1 MGSSSLRGGAGCWGS
16 VSLTDDK
23 IIPPP
28 QPRSDPLQ
36 WTSYMKLRLAIS
48 VAVLAAVA
56 LGQQPQRRERPV
68 RLASRGTHGAVA
80 GGTEYAT
87 EAGMRMYFHGGN
99 AVDAGVATMLAAS
112 VVEFSHFGFG
122 GEAPILVRTKDGKV
136 HAIAGVGTMPKM
148 ATAQFFRNHKLTDEE
163 MTAPPEAGGMKDWVP
178 VAGILPA
185 LVPGM
190 VEAALVTLRE
200 YGTKSFA
207 EIVQPAIELADGF
220 PIDELRV
227 TSINNSVKYL
237 EAWPDSKRTFLP
249 NGRPPQVGDIFRQA
263 DLARTLRAMA
273 EAEKH
278 ATTSGANRAKAI
290 DAVRDFFY
298 RGEIARRIDTFS
310 KAHSGLIRYED
321 MAAFRVEPEDAVS
334 TTFKGY
340 TVYKPGFWS
349 QGPGMIE
356 ALNILEGY
364 DFQALKLN
372 SAEYIHTMVEAL
384 KLAYAD
390 RDTYY
395 GDPKFNKIPAE
406 TLLSKEYAAQ
416 RRKQITEEAS
426 LEFRPGK
433 VGDKP
438 MQHPF
443 YATIQ
448 RYKIPDALMAK
459 DTTCVDAI
467 DKDGVAFSATPS
479 GAWMPTYLAGDTGIA
494 LTQRAQS
501 FLLVPGHPNE
511 LAPGKRP
518 RVTLSPT
525 LVTAPDK
532 TVIALS
538 TPGGDNQDQSL
549 IQVLFHSIFFGMNAQ
564 FAVEAGRFQTEHLV
578 SSFDNHAMSPGTLLL
593 DERTAPAVIAE
604 LQRRK
609 HIVDIR
615 TRYASGA
622 APVMI
627 RLWPSGLI
635 EAGADPFYFRAA
647 QSW

>member
-1 MGSSSLRGGAGCWGS
+1 
-16 VSLTDDK
+16 
-23 IIPPP
+23 
-28 QPRSDPLQ
+28 
-36 WTSYMKLRLAIS
+36 MKLRS
-48 VAVLAAVA
+48 AVSLVM
-56 LGQQPQRRERPV
+56 LSTVLCGQPPRRGERPV

-80 GGTEYAT
+80 AGTEYAT

-112 VVEFSHFGFG
+112 VAEFSHFGLG

-136 HAIAGVGTMPKM
+136 HAIAGVGTMPKL
-148 ATAQFFRNHKLTDEE
+148 ASAQFFRDHKLTEDEVVS
-163 MTAPPEAGGMKDWVP
+163 PPEKGGLKEWIP

-207 EIVQPAIELADGF
+207 EAIQPAIELADGF

-227 TSINNSVKYL
+227 FSITNSVKYL
-237 EAWPDSKRTFLP
+237 EAWPDSKKVFLP
-249 NGRPPQVGDIFRQA
+249 NGRVPLPGDIFRQ
-263 DLARTLRAMA
+263 TMA
-273 EAEKH
+273 EAEKK
-278 ATTSGANRAKAI
+278 ALAAGAGRAKAI

-298 RGEIARRIDTFS
+298 RGEIAHRLDAIS
-310 KAHSGLIRYED
+310 KAHNGLLRYED
-321 MAAFRVEPEDAVS
+321 MAAFRLEPEEPVS

-349 QGPGMIE
+349 QGPSMIE
-356 ALNILEGY
+356 ALNILDGY
-364 DFQALKLN
+364 DIPALKLN
-372 SAEYIHTMVEAL
+372 SAEYIHVLVETL

-395 GDPKFNKIPAE
+395 GDPKFNQIPAE
-406 TLLSKEYAAQ
+406 RLLSREYAAE
-416 RRKQITEEAS
+416 RRKLISDQAS

-433 VGDKP
+433 IGDHP
-438 MQHPF
+438 PQHPYF
-443 YATIQ
+443 AEIA
-448 RYKIPDALMAK
+448 RYKIPDALLAK

-479 GAWMPTYLAGDTGIA
+479 GSWMPTYLAGDTGIP

-511 LAPGKRP
+511 LAGGKRP

-525 LVTAPDK
+525 LVTNPDK

-549 IQVLFHSIFFGMNAQ
+549 LQVLFNAVFFGMNAQ
-564 FAVEAGRFQTEHLV
+564 TAVESGRFQTEHLV

-593 DERTAPAVIAE
+593 DERTAAPVVEE
-604 LQRRK
+604 LKKRR
-609 HIVDIR
+609 HVVEIR
-615 TRYASGA
+615 TRFASGA
-622 APVMI
+622 APVLV
-627 RLWPSGLI
+627 RLRPTGLI
-635 EAGADPFYFRAA
+635 EAGADPYYYRASQA
-647 QSW
+647 W